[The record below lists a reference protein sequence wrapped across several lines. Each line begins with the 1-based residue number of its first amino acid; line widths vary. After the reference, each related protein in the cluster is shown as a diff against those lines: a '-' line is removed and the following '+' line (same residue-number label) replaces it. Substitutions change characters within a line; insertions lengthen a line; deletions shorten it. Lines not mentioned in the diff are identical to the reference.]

1 MDTNKNEYM
10 IHEISIFILHQL
22 ILESDPNYKDRE
34 FVTFLRSCEDKKIVL
49 ESYYYYLEFVK
60 RKVKEIEKREGIQ
73 GLMVLKNTED
83 KMNDLIREILSNKD
97 RYKKAG
103 GF

>member
-1 MDTNKNEYM
+1 M
-10 IHEISIFILHQL
+10 
-22 ILESDPNYKDRE
+22 
-34 FVTFLRSCEDKKIVL
+34 

-73 GLMVLKNTED
+73 GLMVLKNDED